1 MTGKTL
7 KDLFLHT
14 VKDVYFAEHE
24 IVKTLPKMSKAAK
37 APALKQAFDKH
48 LAETKGQITR
58 LDKVFKLIGA
68 KAEGVPCEAI
78 KGILKEGAEVI
89 DEFEGTAA
97 LDAGLIAA
105 AQAVEHYE
113 IARYGTLKCW
123 ATELGM
129 TEVADLLDATLEDER
144 ATDQGLTAL
153 AETRINIA
161 AEGKSSEG
169 KSGAKAKAAA

>member
-14 VKDVYFAEHE
+14 VKDVYFAENE
-24 IVKTLPKMSKAAK
+24 IVKTLPKMAKAAS

-48 LAETKGQITR
+48 LAETKGQIKR
-58 LDKVFKLIGA
+58 LDEVFRLLGV

-78 KGILKEGAEVI
+78 KGILKEGAEVME
-89 DEFEGTAA
+89 EFDGTIA

-123 ATELGM
+123 AGELGM
-129 TEVADLLDATLEDER
+129 DDVENLLDATLDEER

-153 AETRINIA
+153 AESKVNLA
-161 AEGKSSEG
+161 AEGKA
-169 KSGAKAKAAA
+169 KPAAKAKAAA

>member
-24 IVKTLPKMSKAAK
+24 IAKTLPKMSKAAK
-37 APALKQAFDKH
+37 APGLSKAFDKH
-48 LAETKGQITR
+48 LAETKGQIER
-58 LDKVFKLIGA
+58 LDEVFKLLGV

-78 KGILKEGAEVI
+78 KGILKEGAEVME
-89 DEFEGTAA
+89 EFGGSAA

-113 IARYGTLKCW
+113 IARYGTMRVW
-123 ATELGM
+123 AQELGM
-129 TEVADLLDATLEDER
+129 TDVEDLLAATLAEEH
-144 ATDQGLTAL
+144 ATDEALTVL
-153 AETRINIA
+153 AESSVNLA
-161 AEGKSSEG
+161 AEGQAKPAAKSR
-169 KSGAKAKAAA
+169 AKAA

>member
-1 MTGKTL
+1 MAGKTL

-24 IVKTLPKMSKAAK
+24 IVKTLPKMSKAAI

-48 LAETKGQITR
+48 LAETKGQIKR
-58 LDKVFKLIGA
+58 LDEVFGLLGVKP
-68 KAEGVPCEAI
+68 EGVPCEAI
-78 KGILKEGAEVI
+78 KGILKEGAEVME
-89 DEFEGTAA
+89 EFGGSIA

-123 ATELGM
+123 AGELKMKDVEG
-129 TEVADLLDATLEDER
+129 LLEATLAEER
-144 ATDQGLTAL
+144 ATDLGLTDL
-153 AETRINIA
+153 AEKKVNIA
-161 AEGKSSEG
+161 AEGK
-169 KSGAKAKAAA
+169 AKATA

>member
-24 IVKTLPKMSKAAK
+24 IAKTLPKMSKAAK
-37 APALKQAFDKH
+37 APALAKAFDKH
-48 LAETKGQITR
+48 LSETKGQIER
-58 LDKVFKLIGA
+58 LDQMFKLLGV

-78 KGILKEGAEVI
+78 KGILKEGAEVME
-89 DEFEGTAA
+89 EFGGSAA

-113 IARYGTLKCW
+113 IARYGTLRCW
-123 ATELGM
+123 AEELGM
-129 TEVADLLDATLEDER
+129 MDAEDLLAATLAEEH
-144 ATDQGLTAL
+144 ATDEALTAL
-153 AETRINIA
+153 AESKINLA
-161 AEGKSSEG
+161 AEGSPKG
-169 KSGAKAKAAA
+169 GVKAKATA

>member
-1 MTGKTL
+1 MPAKTL

-24 IVKTLPKMSKAAK
+24 IVKTLPKMSKAAT

-48 LAETKGQITR
+48 LTETKGQIVR
-58 LDKVFKLIGA
+58 LDQVFKLLGV

-89 DEFEGTAA
+89 EEFEGSIA

-113 IARYGTLKCW
+113 ISRYGTLKCW
-123 ATELGM
+123 ARELGM
-129 TEVADLLDATLEDER
+129 KDVERLIEATLDEEH
-144 ATDQGLTAL
+144 ATDKGLTAL
-153 AETRINIA
+153 AEKKVNIA
-161 AEGKSSEG
+161 AEGK
-169 KSGAKAKAAA
+169 AKAGA